1 MKLQLFSI
9 KPAKGFCEMLKE
21 NNVMTFTKRL
31 NYPVNEIPPEEF
43 LSAINNYAQT
53 KENKRYAEDIQAKF
67 HQTR

>member
-1 MKLQLFSI
+1 
-9 KPAKGFCEMLKE
+9 MLKE